1 MKLTTKG
8 RYAITAMIDLALRN
22 DDNAT
27 SLLDISR
34 RQDISL
40 SYLEQLFSKLKA
52 GSLVNSV
59 RGPGGGYT
67 LGKDPSEITLF
78 EIITAVDENLDQTQ
92 CGGAMNCNNNKPCL
106 THYIWTDLTK
116 KINEHMKSIT
126 LNDTLNRYDIKT
138 IINRREEQGHGHK
151 FK

>member
-8 RYAITAMIDLALRN
+8 RYAIVAMIDIALFQKK
-22 DDNAT
+22 T
-27 SLLDISR
+27 PISLSEISK

-40 SYLEQLFSKLKA
+40 SYLEQLFSKLKTK
-52 GSLVNSV
+52 SLVKSV
-59 RGPGGGYT
+59 RGPGGGYK
-67 LGKDPSEITLF
+67 LDREASEITLF